1 MRNFKL
7 NLLDNFSY
15 GGEIDYEFYNCNI
28 AEARRIFNL
37 FGDNGLVM
45 LNRDLNSLNR
55 AWNRCAD
62 GAKKDGIAAQV
73 RAQVLII
80 KELMD

>member
-15 GGEIDYEFYNCNI
+15 DGEIDYEFYNGNI

-55 AWNRCAD
+55 AWSRCSD
-62 GAKKDGIAAQV
+62 GAKKDAIAAQI
-73 RAQVLII
+73 RTQVLII

>member
-7 NLLDNFSY
+7 NLIDDFNY
-15 GGEIDYEFYNCNI
+15 DGEIDYEFYNCNMP
-28 AEARRIFNL
+28 EARRIFNL

-55 AWNRCAD
+55 AWQRCAD
-62 GAKKDGIAAQV
+62 GAKKDAIAAQV

>member
-7 NLLDNFSY
+7 NLMDDFSY
-15 GGEIDYEFYNCNI
+15 DGEIDYEFYNCNMP
-28 AEARRIFNL
+28 EARRIFNL

-55 AWNRCAD
+55 AWQRCAD
-62 GAKKDGIAAQV
+62 GAKKDAIAAQV
-73 RAQVLII
+73 RAQILII

>member
-7 NLLDNFSY
+7 NLLDNFNY
-15 GGEIDYEFYNCNI
+15 DGEIDYKFYNCNI

-55 AWNRCAD
+55 AWNRCSD
-62 GAKKDGIAAQV
+62 GAKKDTIAAQI
-73 RAQVLII
+73 RTQVLII